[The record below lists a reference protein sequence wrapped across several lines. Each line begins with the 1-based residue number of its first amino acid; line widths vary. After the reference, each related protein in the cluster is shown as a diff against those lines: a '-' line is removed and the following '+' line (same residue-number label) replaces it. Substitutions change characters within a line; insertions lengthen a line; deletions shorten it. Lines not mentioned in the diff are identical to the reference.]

1 MSRGIWDRSRRV
13 IEAAMRVHTELGPGL
28 LETTYEACLA
38 KELRCSGHTVRAQV
52 PVPLV
57 YRGVELQH
65 GYRIDLLVD
74 DEVVVEVK
82 TVEKL
87 APVHEAQLLTYLRF
101 SKRRIGLLI
110 NFHTMHLRDGIKRM
124 VNGW

>member
-1 MSRGIWDRSRRV
+1 
-13 IEAAMRVHTELGPGL
+13 MRVHTELGPGL
-28 LETTYEACLA
+28 LETTYETCLA
-38 KELRCSGHTVRAQV
+38 EELRCSGHSVRTQV

>member
-1 MSRGIWDRSRRV
+1 MARGVWDRSRRV

-38 KELRCSGHTVRAQV
+38 EELRQGGHQVRTQV
-52 PVPLV
+52 SVPLV
-57 YRGVELQH
+57 YRGMELRH

-87 APVHEAQLLTYLRF
+87 LPVH
-101 SKRRIGLLI
+101 
-110 NFHTMHLRDGIKRM
+110 
-124 VNGW
+124 